1 MARTTITPVVPV
13 IGGVAAA
20 PVAVDATAS
29 PNGMQV
35 AATGKTHLAMRVITT
50 GTLTAVTIQNNT
62 PTPEGNT
69 LTPVPVNTPATGTT
83 WFRLDRSWMVQSDG
97 NVYLNFS
104 SATGATVEVLDLGA

>member
-1 MARTTITPVVPV
+1 MARTAITPVVPTPL
-13 IGGVAAA
+13 GVAAA
-20 PVAVDATAS
+20 PVAVDASAS

-35 AATGKTHLAMRVITT
+35 KASAHLAGRVITT

-69 LTPVPVNTPATGTT
+69 LTPVAFNTPATGTT
-83 WFRLDRSWMVQSDG
+83 WILLNRSWMVQTDG

-104 SATGATVEVLDLGA
+104 SAVGATIEAIDMGA